1 MKNKKTK
8 KILLIFGCFCIFI
21 MLLFSIF
28 TLCVRSVR
36 FSIDSAPVYTPSGVA
51 NNYTDLMGISIDEY
65 KIWEY
70 KLNDKE
76 LEILNNEINNGY
88 WNKATIEEYEEIKEM
103 FFRYNLDNITPE
115 EMTENIYYCL
125 YRPST
130 NEVFNILEGNV
141 LLSWHRNIF
150 IYDFETEMYW
160 CVSKQ
165 V

>member
-1 MKNKKTK
+1 MKKKKTK
-8 KILLIFGCFCIFI
+8 KILFIFGCFCVFI
-21 MLLFSIF
+21 MLSVTIF
-28 TLCVRSVR
+28 TMCVRSVR
-36 FSIDSAPVYTPSGVA
+36 IVLATPPVYTPAGVA
-51 NNYTDLMGISIDEY
+51 NDYTDLMGVSIDEH

-76 LEILNNEINNGY
+76 VEILNNEINNGY

-115 EMTENIYYCL
+115 KMTENIYYCL
-125 YRPST
+125 YRPLT